1 MSAALVK
8 PRIAFLGECMVELYH
23 RPGDE
28 PGVLRRT
35 VGGDTL
41 NAAVYCRRAL
51 GDTAAAEVHYVTR
64 LGDDPFGLEIPPF
77 IAAEGVETRHVEV
90 AEGETTGLYAIS
102 RDDKGE
108 RSFSYWRSASAAR
121 RLFAQGRDRELEAEL
136 ERFDGLV
143 YSGISLAIL
152 SPEGR
157 ERLLE
162 LAARMK
168 AAGRIV
174 AFDGNYRPR
183 LWASRED
190 AAETIARAH
199 AVSSLSLPGLDDEQV
214 LYADADAE
222 TATRRLLALG
232 ATAAIV
238 KSGGEPAT
246 IGDASGLRL
255 VPGVAAPRIVDTT
268 SAGDSFNGAALAAL
282 LLGAPI
288 EDAARAGH
296 RMASAVIGEY
306 GAIVPRDATWWPDGP
321 LASA

>member
-1 MSAALVK
+1 MAASPK

-28 PGVLRRT
+28 AGVMRRT

-51 GDTAAAEVHYVTR
+51 GDTGAAEVHYVTR
-64 LGDDPFGLEIPPF
+64 VGDDAFGLEIPDF
-77 IAAEGVETRHVEV
+77 IEAEDVRTDHVEI
-90 AEGETTGLYAIS
+90 AKGETTGLYAIS

-121 RLFAQGRDRELEAEL
+121 RLFTDGRDEALEAEL
-136 ERFDGLV
+136 ESFDGLV

-157 ERLLE
+157 KRLLA
-162 LAARMK
+162 LAGRMK

-183 LWASRED
+183 LWASKEE

-199 AVSSLSLPGLDDEQV
+199 ARASLSLPGLDDEQV
-214 LYADADAE
+214 LYADADAQG
-222 TATRRLLALG
+222 AVQRLLKLG
-232 ATAAIV
+232 ATSAIV
-238 KSGGEPAT
+238 KSGGDPALL
-246 IGDASGLRL
+246 GDASGLRE
-255 VPGVAAPRIVDTT
+255 VAGVKAPRIVDTT

-282 LLGAPI
+282 VSGASL
-288 EDAARAGH
+288 EEAARAGH

-306 GAIVPRDATWWPDGP
+306 GAIVPREATWWAKGP
-321 LASA
+321 RTS

>member
-1 MSAALVK
+1 MAASPK

-28 PGVLRRT
+28 AGVMRRT

-51 GDTAAAEVHYVTR
+51 GDTGAAEVHYVTR
-64 LGDDPFGLEIPPF
+64 VGDDAFGLEIPGF
-77 IAAEGVETRHVEV
+77 IEAEDVRTDHVEI
-90 AEGETTGLYAIS
+90 AKGETTGLYAIS
-102 RDDKGE
+102 RDDEGE

-121 RLFAQGRDRELEAEL
+121 RLFTDGRDEALEAEL
-136 ERFDGLV
+136 ESFDGLV

-157 ERLLE
+157 ERLLA
-162 LAARMK
+162 LAERMK

-183 LWASRED
+183 LWASKEE

-199 AVSSLSLPGLDDEQV
+199 ARASLSLPGLDDEQV
-214 LYADADAE
+214 LYADADAQG
-222 TATRRLLALG
+222 AVRRLLALG
-232 ATAAIV
+232 ATSAIV
-238 KSGGEPAT
+238 KSGGEPALL
-246 IGDASGLRL
+246 GDATGLRE
-255 VPGVAAPRIVDTT
+255 VAGVTAPRIVDTT

-282 LLGAPI
+282 VSGASL
-288 EDAARAGH
+288 EEAARAGH

-306 GAIVPRDATWWPDGP
+306 GAIVPREATWWAEGP
-321 LASA
+321 RTS